1 MERKLVNTIKRNIEK
16 IQTTEQ
22 KESKQIT
29 LNDLDS
35 NQNKEKL
42 IISNKYSED
51 SCNGSFGHRN
61 KLEKIKDNF
70 KSSFSRN
77 GKQFKTNLEKDVTV
91 LSILDNPNT
100 MKDYTSDSNILSTN
114 RDYKNQEKL
123 KKNCENKKE
132 IDFNNLKKLEM
143 IEIKEEQEKT
153 QSTKT
158 QSTVIEKGN
167 TVSEADMKRMKFF
180 EKMNGMMKSS
190 TLIGKTDNVSNAEV
204 NNKLSHTVKIVEKR
218 NSINIKE
225 LIQNLENHMLGSY

>member
-1 MERKLVNTIKRNIEK
+1 MERNLVNTIKRNIEK
-16 IQTTEQ
+16 IQTQEQ
-22 KESKQIT
+22 KESNQIT

-35 NQNKEKL
+35 NQNREKL
-42 IISNKYSED
+42 IINNKISED
-51 SCNGSFGHRN
+51 SSNGSFGQNN
-61 KLEKIKDNF
+61 KLEKKKENL

-77 GKQFKTNLEKDVTV
+77 GKQFKTNLEKDITV

-100 MKDYTSDSNILSTN
+100 MKECTSDSNILSTN
-114 RDYKNQEKL
+114 RDQKNLERS
-123 KKNCENKKE
+123 KKNSENKKE
-132 IDFNNLKKLEM
+132 IDFNNLKKLEI

-167 TVSEADMKRMKFF
+167 TVTEADMKRMKFF

-190 TLIGKTDNVSNAEV
+190 TLIGKTDNVSDAEN
-204 NNKLSHTVKIVEKR
+204 NNKLSQTVKIVEKR

-225 LIQNLENHMLGSY
+225 LIQNLENHMLGKD